1 MRFSERYRHKPVRE
15 AIQLDSI
22 DEALKNGI
30 WSLLGVFYWDKA
42 VYSSSVTGYDGSGC
56 SLSSS
61 PNRDLSSLC
70 NALWFSYFK
79 KPLDR
84 LADDWE
90 KVLQQ
95 LRDYFFQAQWYEVY
109 DFIEFVSNNFPQ
121 DYHETNKKFMTACN
135 HIFEREM
142 GAYRFVGG
150 QITKIVEEEE
160 IKSIEEAI
168 GESEKLVAMH
178 LRRSLEL
185 LSDRSNPDFRNSVKE
200 SISAVERLAS
210 HRTGEE
216 HGTLGQLLKKLEG
229 PIELH
234 PALKNAFNSLY
245 GWTSDDSGIRHALS
259 EKETVDFEDAKFMLV
274 ACSAFINYV
283 EGKLK
288 DGG

>member
-1 MRFSERYRHKPVRE
+1 M
-15 AIQLDSI
+15 

-30 WSLLGVFYWDKA
+30 WSLLGVFYWNKA
-42 VYSSSVTGYDGSGC
+42 VYSTSITGYGDSGC
-56 SLSSS
+56 SLSSGS
-61 PNRDLSSLC
+61 NRDLQTLC
-70 NALWFSYFK
+70 NDLWFSYFK
-79 KPLDR
+79 KPLDQ
-84 LADDWE
+84 LSDDWE

-95 LRDYFFQAQWYEVY
+95 LRDYFFKAQWFEVY
-109 DFIEFVSNNFPQ
+109 DFIEFITNSFPH
-121 DYHETNKKFMTACN
+121 DYHETNKGFMTECN

-142 GAYRFVGG
+142 GGYRFVGG

-160 IKSIEEAI
+160 IKSIEKAI
-168 GESEKLVAMH
+168 AESETLVTKH

-210 HRTGEE
+210 HKTGEE

-229 PIELH
+229 RVELH
-234 PALKNAFNSLY
+234 PALKNAFSNLY

-288 DGG
+288 NSG

>member
-1 MRFSERYRHKPVRE
+1 M
-15 AIQLDSI
+15 QLDSM

-30 WSLLGVFYWDKA
+30 WSLLEVFYWDKA
-42 VYSSSVTGYDGSGC
+42 VYSGYTTGYGHSGC
-56 SLSSS
+56 SLSSGS
-61 PNRDLSSLC
+61 NRDLQTLC

-79 KPLDR
+79 KPLDQ
-84 LADDWE
+84 LSDDWE

-95 LRDYFFQAQWYEVY
+95 LRDYFFKAQWHEVY
-109 DFIEFVSNNFPQ
+109 DFIEFISNSFPH
-121 DYHETNKKFMTACN
+121 DYQETNKKFMAACN

-142 GAYRFVGG
+142 GGCRFVGD

-160 IKSIEEAI
+160 IKSIEKAI
-168 GESEKLVAMH
+168 AESETLVTKH

-210 HRTGEE
+210 HTTGEE

-229 PIELH
+229 RVELH
-234 PALKNAFNSLY
+234 PALKNAFSSLY

-259 EKETVDFEDAKFMLV
+259 VKETADFEDAKFMLV
-274 ACSAFINYV
+274 TCSAFLNYV

-288 DGG
+288 NSR